1 MSEKFARGG
10 NMGKRYLLIALIL
23 VLILSAGC
31 EFNLTGADQVAD
43 VSLSD
48 MEVATLSALA
58 TQMNSTSTP
67 DGILRLPT
75 PTISSTPEPLGEGGQ
90 PETGAP
96 VTGSIA
102 IKNITQK
109 SPGVALITWEA
120 SGNFP
125 SGFKIVWT
133 DVQKQPTYPED
144 NATAAV
150 SSTARSG
157 VITYNPDTIYFVR
170 VCGYMAEKCE
180 VYSDLGIFAFAP
192 PTPTPTITK
201 TIPALLV
208 NGTSIPYDPSLKIT
222 LMKGGQSGKAYME
235 WTDKSPT
242 SLGYK
247 IVYSTTNT
255 VPVFGTDSSF
265 YVSDNKA
272 RSAYVDGNSNTKYY
286 YRLCR
291 YTSAG
296 CSSYSAVYEFT
307 FPVANTATPDSA
319 TITLTGITDTA
330 TGAAQVSWSAT
341 GDFPN
346 GFKILYSKTT
356 ALPTLSDSVVVVSDG
371 AARVGSISGDP
382 SATYHVRVCK
392 YNGSSCSVYSN
403 VTDFTFAAD
412 PATIT
417 LDSVTDGATPGDM
430 NLAWT
435 PTGSFT
441 NGFKLLYS
449 TSEATP
455 TYENASMA
463 SAGASDTTATI
474 TGSPATHYYVRVCKY
489 TGSGCGVYSNIVEIT
504 TAAAP

>member
-1 MSEKFARGG
+1 
-10 NMGKRYLLIALIL
+10 MGKRFLLIALIL
-23 VLILSAGC
+23 ILILSAGC
-31 EFNLTGADQVAD
+31 EFNLTGAAQDPAVN
-43 VSLSD
+43 LSD

-58 TQMNSTSTP
+58 TQVNSTATP

-75 PTISSTPEPLGEGGQ
+75 PTLSSVPEPVGEGGQ
-90 PETGAP
+90 PETSGA
-96 VTGSIA
+96 VNGSIA
-102 IKNITQK
+102 IKTITQK
-109 SPGVALITWEA
+109 SPGIAQITWEA

-125 SGFKIVWT
+125 SGFKIIWT
-133 DVQKQPTYPED
+133 EEQKYPTYPED
-144 NATAAV
+144 SATAAV

-157 VITYNPDTIYFVR
+157 VISFNPDTIYFVR

-180 VYSDLGIFAFAP
+180 VYSDLGIFEFAP

-208 NGTSIPYDPSLKIT
+208 NGTSIPYDPGLKIT

-247 IVYSTTNT
+247 IVYSTKNT
-255 VPVFGTDSSF
+255 VPVLGTDSVF
-265 YVSDNKA
+265 YVPDNKA

-286 YRLCR
+286 YRICR

-296 CSSYSAVYEFT
+296 CASYSAVYEYT
-307 FPVANTATPDSA
+307 FPVSNTATPDSA

-330 TGAAQVSWSAT
+330 TGVAQVSWSAT

-382 SATYHVRVCK
+382 LATYHVRVCK

-403 VTDFTFAAD
+403 VIDFTFAAD

-417 LDSVTDGATPGDM
+417 LDSVVDGATPGEMD
-430 NLAWT
+430 LAWT
-435 PTGSFT
+435 PTGTFL

-449 TSEATP
+449 TSAATP

-463 SAGASDTTATI
+463 SAGASDTAATI
-474 TGSPATHYYVRVCKY
+474 TGSAATHYYVRVCKY
-489 TGSGCGVYSNIVEIT
+489 TGSGCSVYSNIVEIT